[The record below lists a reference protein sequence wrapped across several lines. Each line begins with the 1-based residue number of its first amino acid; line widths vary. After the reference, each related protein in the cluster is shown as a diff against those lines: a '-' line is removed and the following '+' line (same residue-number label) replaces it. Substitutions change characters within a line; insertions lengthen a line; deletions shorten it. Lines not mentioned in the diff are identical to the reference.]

1 MVDGA
6 SVRSRRFRRPVT
18 ALSPRAAAVLLAIL
32 AGCVSRPAPA
42 APGPGSQTFVGGFD
56 FQATVRGYERTRNT
70 RRVITEAVNGTIRF
84 EADRVWVNSSRGAC
98 DVPDAG
104 GANRRYRVQCGELRL
119 DLRRRGEQIGGSA
132 SILMVE
138 TYEFQRC
145 QTVNGRQT
153 CTWDSYVQRNRRS
166 GALQLLRTS

>member
-6 SVRSRRFRRPVT
+6 SVRNRRFRRPVT

-32 AGCVSRPAPA
+32 AGCVSHPAPA

-104 GANRRYRVQCGELRL
+104 GPNRRYRVQCGELFL
-119 DLRRRGEQIGGSA
+119 DVRRRGGQLSGRVS
-132 SILMVE
+132 VPVTE
-138 TYEFQRC
+138 TYEIQRC
-145 QTVNGRQT
+145 QTVNGQQT
-153 CTWDSYVQRNRRS
+153 CTWDSFIQRNLRS
-166 GALQLLRTS
+166 AALQILRQS